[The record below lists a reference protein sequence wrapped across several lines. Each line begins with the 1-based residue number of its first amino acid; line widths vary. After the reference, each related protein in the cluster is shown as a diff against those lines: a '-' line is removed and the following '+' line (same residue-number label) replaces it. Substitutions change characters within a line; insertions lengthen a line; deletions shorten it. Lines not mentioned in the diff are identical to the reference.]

1 MKVRQ
6 SQLWAACF
14 AMPSIII
21 FIAGTALLT
30 VSLYFDG
37 PSFLRLVGFPA
48 DRLYHPR
55 VLGDLAIVRLIGG
68 LVATMLMTSQVIFW
82 KYPSAGR
89 TFYTKV
95 EALILAAETPTWVPL
110 VLATLVSLK
119 TVLQLGL
126 FFVGYT
132 LYEGDDFAR
141 MLKADYLIHLL
152 NWLPD
157 GIWDIWPWF
166 QEVTSYLSPNICS
179 ASVLL
184 SIATLFSLRRLLI

>member
-6 SQLWAACF
+6 SQIWSARF

-95 EALILAAETPTWVPL
+95 EALMLWQKLRHGTSGFSNIGILEDRVAAWFVFC
-110 VLATLVSLK
+110 
-119 TVLQLGL
+119 GL
-126 FFVGYT
+126 YS
-132 LYEGDDFAR
+132 YEGDDFA
-141 MLKADYLIHLL
+141 A
-152 NWLPD
+152 
-157 GIWDIWPWF
+157 
-166 QEVTSYLSPNICS
+166 C
-179 ASVLL
+179 
-184 SIATLFSLRRLLI
+184 